1 MKQIFQGVH
10 YLHSRGVVHR
20 DLKLENILL
29 SMDSSDADIKIADF
43 GLSALCHFGENYD
56 PEESTKRKGIKE
68 LTQMW
73 GTREYFAPELID
85 EAYGP
90 QADVWSIGCIFQEIL
105 IGYQAFPIMEEDT
118 DQSFYSRI
126 KEGRVDMT
134 RHAWRDVSEG
144 AKDLLLQLLN
154 TNPLERL
161 SASEA
166 LNHDWIVGKNQPNFG
181 NHLSFAH
188 SYFIKK
194 LQARENR
201 KRGDRISRK

>member
-1 MKQIFQGVH
+1 MVFMNFILCVCVFLLLIFHNTPQPKYTEQCAARHMKQIFQGVH

-29 SMDSSDADIKIADF
+29 STDSPDADIKIADF

-90 QADVWSIGCIFQEIL
+90 QADVWSIGCIFAEMSNGRPL
-105 IGYQAFPIMEEDT
+105 FPGTGEA
-118 DQSFYSRI
+118 DQLNCIF
-126 KEGRVDMT
+126 K
-134 RHAWRDVSEG
+134 
-144 AKDLLLQLLN
+144 LLV
-154 TNPLERL
+154 RC
-161 SASEA
+161 
-166 LNHDWIVGKNQPNFG
+166 I
-181 NHLSFAH
+181 
-188 SYFIKK
+188 
-194 LQARENR
+194 
-201 KRGDRISRK
+201 